1 MEIREPF
8 GSGIDKYRGTAA
20 IRQILRVNFSDAVE
34 MRHSASAG
42 DPAGASRHE
51 STSSVYGC
59 ALRWSS
65 TTRYRL
71 RNVGWLKV
79 QVGGGKAKSLWEAP
93 ENHDDQ
99 PQRNASA
106 ECAIVATAWDPGE
119 ATNCTVVYGRENK
132 MAERPV
138 LVGLI
143 PQAVVIDPGDQVSWI
158 SDAGNLR
165 VEFDVNRCPF
175 SSNVFQAPAGMRL
188 LSGPPRPGSKA
199 AAYKYR
205 LWLNDQLVG
214 HGEVI
219 LREK

>member
-1 MEIREPF
+1 LVVKIRSCKRKF
-8 GSGIDKYRGTAA
+8 
-20 IRQILRVNFSDAVE
+20 AVVV
-34 MRHSASAG
+34 
-42 DPAGASRHE
+42 
-51 STSSVYGC
+51 TSSQEFPSGNM
-59 ALRWSS
+59 LSS
-65 TTRYRL
+65 LCTDKIRSIGPRATGATR
-71 RNVGWLKV
+71 
-79 QVGGGKAKSLWEAP
+79 
-93 ENHDDQ
+93 
-99 PQRNASA
+99 
-106 ECAIVATAWDPGE
+106 
-119 ATNCTVVYGRENK
+119 K

-143 PQAVVIDPGDQVSWI
+143 PQVVVLDEGDQVSWI

-199 AAYKYR
+199 ATYKYR

>member
-1 MEIREPF
+1 V
-8 GSGIDKYRGTAA
+8 SYLT
-20 IRQILRVNFSDAVE
+20 LVSLTW
-34 MRHSASAG
+34 AS
-42 DPAGASRHE
+42 
-51 STSSVYGC
+51 V
-59 ALRWSS
+59 ALWACSQEFFPTNMLS
-65 TTRYRL
+65 
-71 RNVGWLKV
+71 
-79 QVGGGKAKSLWEAP
+79 SLWTHQLRSMGP
-93 ENHDDQ
+93 G
-99 PQRNASA
+99 
-106 ECAIVATAWDPGE
+106 IATRPH
-119 ATNCTVVYGRENK
+119 RK

-143 PQAVVIDPGDQVSWI
+143 PQVVVIDEGDQVSWI

-199 AAYKYR
+199 ATYKYR

>member
-1 MEIREPF
+1 MKNLAKNCFMRKFTEIVEHIPGTVPREYVIVPL
-8 GSGIDKYRGTAA
+8 Y
-20 IRQILRVNFSDAVE
+20 
-34 MRHSASAG
+34 
-42 DPAGASRHE
+42 
-51 STSSVYGC
+51 
-59 ALRWSS
+59 SS
-65 TTRYRL
+65 TWEHPP
-71 RNVGWLKV
+71 RNNRG
-79 QVGGGKAKSLWEAP
+79 P
-93 ENHDDQ
+93 H
-99 PQRNASA
+99 R
-106 ECAIVATAWDPGE
+106 
-119 ATNCTVVYGRENK
+119 K

-143 PQAVVIDPGDQVSWI
+143 PQVVVIDEGDQVSWI

-199 AAYKYR
+199 ASYKYR

-214 HGEVI
+214 QGEVI